1 MMTDS
6 DMDTN
11 TRTVPVL
18 KALEALAGKYGSRLQ
33 EAFNSKASEE
43 KTVLTR
49 EEMDQRIKLTD
60 ELRSSLL
67 PSLEHQLKTLL
78 TALDRPQNDTNEYSS
93 LDIEITLETLSNLDR
108 NIQELFKYVRPGPL
122 DERRFQNAHD
132 HQLKQCKTFRSFIID
147 VGIHT
152 LVCGVYSLFLAYIE
166 YIKSS
171 KLSSSHPQD
180 TSDPHQTPREKTVE
194 CLSLIDQIIGR
205 SGGSDFELLQR
216 TWQNSVITLDRLL
229 EPLAS
234 LTNRRPKSRG
244 VLRRTIVKQAGS
256 TVPLIKL
263 LRTLYNK
270 ISNTTTKTLSFTLD
284 TELNSDT
291 LYTLNRQPGSILS
304 LCEVHTNYLEE
315 TYEEN
320 SMTDSSHSMRERIN
334 EISRS
339 VDSTVVLLAL
349 HMIPLSPKIDHSSLE
364 SDFQAW
370 LFEWKR
376 LWHIAKD
383 RLLDAIP

>member
-1 MMTDS
+1 MIQ
-6 DMDTN
+6 TN
-11 TRTVPVL
+11 IQAWT
-18 KALEALAGKYGSRLQ
+18 SR
-33 EAFNSKASEE
+33 S
-43 KTVLTR
+43 
-49 EEMDQRIKLTD
+49 
-60 ELRSSLL
+60 
-67 PSLEHQLKTLL
+67 P
-78 TALDRPQNDTNEYSS
+78 
-93 LDIEITLETLSNLDR
+93 LETLSNLDR
-108 NIQELFKYVRPGPL
+108 NIQELLQVHSPRSP

-152 LVCGVYSLFLAYIE
+152 LGVRGILPFLAYIE

-216 TWQNSVITLDRLL
+216 TWQNSVVITLDRLL

-244 VLRRTIVKQAGS
+244 VLRRTIVKQACL
-256 TVPLIKL
+256 TL

-370 LFEWKR
+370 LFEWKH

-383 RLLDAIP
+383 RLLDALP